1 MSQLVLKVTS
11 ECNTRLNLMLYL
23 SARELE
29 KEHLRIAAL
38 APRRVQKWA
47 K

>member
-1 MSQLVLKVTS
+1 MSQRVLKVTS
-11 ECNTRLNLMLYL
+11 ERNISLNLMLYL

-29 KEHLRIAAL
+29 KERLRIAAL
-38 APRRVQKWA
+38 APRSLQKWT